1 MILNEKLKK
10 YKIILASGSPRRKE
24 IFQILGFDF
33 EVKTKETKEEYP
45 ADLPKEKV
53 SEFLA
58 ELKAKAF
65 ENEVLSDEKLIVI
78 TSDTTVVIDG
88 EILGKPL
95 GREGAIQMLKK
106 LSGKKHTV
114 YSGVCIKN
122 KRKTVTFTAFTDVW
136 FRPLSDEEIVFYVDN
151 YKPFDKAGAYAVQE
165 WIGAAAIS
173 RIEGSYYNV
182 MGLPSK
188 MVFTELEKFLSDENF
203 N

>member
-10 YKIILASGSPRRKE
+10 YKIILASGSPRRRE

-65 ENEVLSDEKLIVI
+65 ENEVLSDENLIVI

>member
-65 ENEVLSDEKLIVI
+65 ENEVLADENLIVI

-88 EILGKPL
+88 EILGKPS
-95 GREGAIQMLKK
+95 GREGAIEMLKK

-136 FRPLSDEEIVFYVDN
+136 FRHLSDEEIVFYVDN

-188 MVFTELEKFLSDENF
+188 MVYTELEKFLSDENF

>member
-65 ENEVLSDEKLIVI
+65 ENEVLSDENLIVI

-122 KRKTVTFTAFTDVW
+122 KRKTVTFTASTDVW

>member
-65 ENEVLSDEKLIVI
+65 ENEVLEDEKLIVI

-88 EILGKPL
+88 EILGKPS
-95 GREGAIQMLKK
+95 GREGAIEMLKK

-136 FRPLSDEEIVFYVDN
+136 FRPLSDEEIVFYVDK
-151 YKPFDKAGAYAVQE
+151 YRPFDKAGAYAVQE

>member
-10 YKIILASGSPRRKE
+10 YKIILASGSPRRRE

-65 ENEVLSDEKLIVI
+65 ENEVLSDENLIVI

-151 YKPFDKAGAYAVQE
+151 YRPFDKAGAYAVQE

>member
-1 MILNEKLKK
+1 
-10 YKIILASGSPRRKE
+10 
-24 IFQILGFDF
+24 LGFDF

-45 ADLPKEKV
+45 ADMPKEKV

-65 ENEVLSDEKLIVI
+65 ENEVLEDEKLIVI

-88 EILGKPL
+88 EILGKPS
-95 GREGAIQMLKK
+95 GREGAIEMLKK

>member
-10 YKIILASGSPRRKE
+10 YKIILASGSPRRRE

-65 ENEVLSDEKLIVI
+65 ENEVLEDEKLIVI

-88 EILGKPL
+88 EILGKPS
-95 GREGAIQMLKK
+95 GREGAIEMLKK

-136 FRPLSDEEIVFYVDN
+136 FRELSDEEIVFYVDN

>member
-65 ENEVLSDEKLIVI
+65 ENEVLEDEKLIVI

-88 EILGKPL
+88 EILGKPS
-95 GREGAIQMLKK
+95 GREGAIEMLKK

-136 FRPLSDEEIVFYVDN
+136 FRELSDEEIVFYVDK
-151 YKPFDKAGAYAVQE
+151 YRPFDKAGAYAVQE

>member
-65 ENEVLSDEKLIVI
+65 ENEVLSDENLIVI

-95 GREGAIQMLKK
+95 GREDAIQMLKK

>member
-65 ENEVLSDEKLIVI
+65 ENEVLEDEKLIVI

-88 EILGKPL
+88 EILGKPS
-95 GREGAIQMLKK
+95 GREGAIEMLKK

-188 MVFTELEKFLSDENF
+188 MVYTELEKFLSDEDF

>member
-1 MILNEKLKK
+1 MILNDKLKK
-10 YKIILASGSPRRKE
+10 YKIILASGSPRRRE

-65 ENEVLSDEKLIVI
+65 ENEVLSDENLIVI

-95 GREGAIQMLKK
+95 GREDAIQMLKK

>member
-65 ENEVLSDEKLIVI
+65 ENEVLEDEKLIVI
-78 TSDTTVVIDG
+78 TSDTTVV
-88 EILGKPL
+88 K
-95 GREGAIQMLKK
+95 
-106 LSGKKHTV
+106 S
-114 YSGVCIKN
+114 
-122 KRKTVTFTAFTDVW
+122 
-136 FRPLSDEEIVFYVDN
+136 
-151 YKPFDKAGAYAVQE
+151 
-165 WIGAAAIS
+165 
-173 RIEGSYYNV
+173 
-182 MGLPSK
+182 
-188 MVFTELEKFLSDENF
+188 
-203 N
+203 

>member
-65 ENEVLSDEKLIVI
+65 ENEVLEDEKLIVI

>member
-65 ENEVLSDEKLIVI
+65 ENEVLSDENLIVI

-122 KRKTVTFTAFTDVW
+122 KCKTVTFTAFTDVW

>member
-65 ENEVLSDEKLIVI
+65 ENEVLSDENLIVI

-88 EILGKPL
+88 EILGKPS

-122 KRKTVTFTAFTDVW
+122 KRKTVTFTARTDVW
-136 FRPLSDEEIVFYVDN
+136 FREMAEEEIVFYVDN

>member
-88 EILGKPL
+88 EILGKPS
-95 GREGAIQMLKK
+95 GREGAIEMLKK

-136 FRPLSDEEIVFYVDN
+136 FRELSDEEIVFYVDK
-151 YKPFDKAGAYAVQE
+151 YRPFDKAGAYAVQE

>member
-45 ADLPKEKV
+45 SDMPKEKV

-65 ENEVLSDEKLIVI
+65 ENEVLEDEKLIVI

-88 EILGKPL
+88 EILGKPS
-95 GREGAIQMLKK
+95 GREGAIEMLKK

>member
-65 ENEVLSDEKLIVI
+65 ENEVLSDENLIVI

-88 EILGKPL
+88 EILGKPS
-95 GREGAIQMLKK
+95 GREGAIEMLKK

-136 FRPLSDEEIVFYVDN
+136 FRELSDEEIVFYVDK
-151 YKPFDKAGAYAVQE
+151 YRPFDKAGAYAVQE

>member
-65 ENEVLSDEKLIVI
+65 ENEVLSDENLIVI

>member
-65 ENEVLSDEKLIVI
+65 ENEVLEDEKLIVI

-88 EILGKPL
+88 EILGKPS

-188 MVFTELEKFLSDENF
+188 MVFTELEKFVSDENF

>member
-65 ENEVLSDEKLIVI
+65 ENEVLSDENLIVI

-88 EILGKPL
+88 EILGKPS

>member
-88 EILGKPL
+88 EILGKPS
-95 GREGAIQMLKK
+95 GREGAIEMLKK

-182 MGLPSK
+182 MGLTSK

>member
-65 ENEVLSDEKLIVI
+65 ENEVLEDEKLIVI

-88 EILGKPL
+88 EILGKPS
-95 GREGAIQMLKK
+95 GREGAIEMLKK
-106 LSGKKHTV
+106 LSGRTHTV
-114 YSGVCIKN
+114 ITGFAFVSEEETYVSSE
-122 KRKTVTFTAFTDVW
+122 KTEVTFAK
-136 FRPLSDEEIVFYVDN
+136 LSKEEIERYADTEEP
-151 YKPFDKAGAYAVQE
+151 YDKAGAYAIQGKSAVFVKG
-165 WIGAAAIS
+165 IKGDVYTVI
-173 RIEGSYYNV
+173 
-182 MGLPSK
+182 GLPLQRVYQYLHK
-188 MVFTELEKFLSDENF
+188 KNYL
-203 N
+203 

>member
-65 ENEVLSDEKLIVI
+65 ENEVLEDEKLIVI

-88 EILGKPL
+88 EILGKPS
-95 GREGAIQMLKK
+95 GREGAIEMLKK